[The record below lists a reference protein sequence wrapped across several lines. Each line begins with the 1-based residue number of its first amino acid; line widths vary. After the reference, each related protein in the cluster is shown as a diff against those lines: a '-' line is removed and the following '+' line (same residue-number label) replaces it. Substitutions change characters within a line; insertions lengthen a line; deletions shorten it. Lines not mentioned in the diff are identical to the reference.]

1 MQAGRKRGLMNVT
14 IGVLGAARSAAALV
28 IVLAAASGA
37 AVLAAD
43 PAGASAVSPV
53 HPVSPMHPVSPPH
66 LASPVSP
73 ASAAGYGWLRL
84 AHLSPNT
91 PPVDVYLYSVGAAVA
106 KIVLKH
112 VAYGTESPYERVRS
126 GDYTVAMRPA
136 GAPAA
141 SKPVLSTLVD
151 VVAGRAY
158 TVAGMGPFKALRLEV
173 LQDQL
178 STPPGEALVRIIQAS
193 LLDKQVSVRLGRQT
207 IARQLRF
214 GTATSYLTVTPGT
227 GTLHVT
233 GGSAQASSQVSFTAG
248 SIHTLVVL
256 DDPGHL
262 QIQVLEDA
270 AGSSAVPVGAADT
283 GFGGTAARP
292 GPAVLP
298 WCGAALL
305 GLLLAGGGAAAMRS
319 RRKAAHARAR

>member
-1 MQAGRKRGLMNVT
+1 MNLPVR
-14 IGVLGAARSAAALV
+14 VLGAARSAAALV
-28 IVLAAASGA
+28 IVMGAASGA
-37 AVLAAD
+37 AVLTAA
-43 PAGASAVSPV
+43 PAGAFPV
-53 HPVSPMHPVSPPH
+53 
-66 LASPVSP
+66 SPVSP
-73 ASAAGYGWLRL
+73 AHPVSPVSAAHPVTPVSPASPASPAGYGWLRL

-91 PPVDVYLYSVGAAVA
+91 PPVDVYLYSVGDPVA
-106 KIVLKH
+106 EIVLKH

-126 GDYTVAMRPA
+126 GDYTVAMRAA
-136 GAPAA
+136 GAPST

-151 VVAGRAY
+151 VIAGRAY

-193 LLDKQVSVRLGRQT
+193 LMDKQVTVRLGGQT

-227 GTLHVT
+227 RTVHVT
-233 GGSAQASSQVSFTAG
+233 GSSAQASSRVSFPAG

-270 AGSSAVPVGAADT
+270 AGSSAVPAGAADT
-283 GFGGTAARP
+283 GFGGTAARA
-292 GPAVLP
+292 GPALLP
-298 WCGAALL
+298 WLAVALL
-305 GLLLAGGGAAAMRS
+305 GLLLTCGGVAAMHS
-319 RRKAAHARAR
+319 RRSAAHARTP